1 MWGVYFHIVD
11 LYLNDKGV
19 IDTLLSQASVP
30 LINYM
35 VKAPEVFKTQQ
46 FNNQGTP
53 LDMLLNYIA
62 KCFSDGDALEDENLT
77 MTGISL
83 IMACLEHLGQ
93 GMGQIIHQI
102 NGFYLQAMQNGQS
115 RHLKNMLVQGVMMN
129 LWYEQSTT
137 IQSLKEHGAFEKV
150 LGYIF
155 ENLTE
160 MDRDFEVKRLVLGLS
175 SLICDP
181 NISEPIVT

>member
-1 MWGVYFHIVD
+1 
-11 LYLNDKGV
+11 
-19 IDTLLSQASVP
+19 
-30 LINYM
+30 
-35 VKAPEVFKTQQ
+35 
-46 FNNQGTP
+46 
-53 LDMLLNYIA
+53 MLLNYIA

-83 IMACLEHLGQ
+83 IMACLEHLGE

-155 ENLTE
+155 ENLTA
-160 MDRDFEVKRLVLGLS
+160 MDKDFEVKRLVLGLS

-181 NISEPIVT
+181 NISEPVVTERT